1 MFKENDFVEAN
12 RDLSNRV
19 LKGDKGTIVLVY
31 QKPSLAYEVEFIDI
45 QGDTKELLTVQPE
58 DVTLVQ

>member
-31 QKPSLAYEVEFIDI
+31 QKPSLAYEIEFIDI

>member
-12 RDLSNRV
+12 TDLSNCV
-19 LKGDKGTIVLVY
+19 SKGDRGTIVLVY
-31 QKPSLAYEVEFIDI
+31 QKPSLAYEVEFIDM

-58 DVTLVQ
+58 DITSVQ